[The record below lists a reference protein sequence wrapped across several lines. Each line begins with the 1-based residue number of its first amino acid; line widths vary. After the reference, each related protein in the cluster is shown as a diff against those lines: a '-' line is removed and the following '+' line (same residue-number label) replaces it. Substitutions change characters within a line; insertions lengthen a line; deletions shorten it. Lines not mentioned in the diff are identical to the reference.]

1 MRFNLVEGGRG
12 GLNAVLRWKEN
23 FQIRVCR
30 GRQSWLGRP
39 DNIGFSSILGYETMG
54 CETKGRR
61 KLHTRIFPRN
71 DVKDREDCNKMKNLG
86 KVLMIAV
93 ASVCC

>member
-1 MRFNLVEGGRG
+1 MLPLLEGK
-12 GLNAVLRWKEN
+12 LSDKSL
-23 FQIRVCR
+23 
-30 GRQSWLGRP
+30 SWQAKLARTAFP

-71 DVKDREDCNKMKNLG
+71 DVKDREDCNKMQNLG

-93 ASVCC
+93 ALVCC